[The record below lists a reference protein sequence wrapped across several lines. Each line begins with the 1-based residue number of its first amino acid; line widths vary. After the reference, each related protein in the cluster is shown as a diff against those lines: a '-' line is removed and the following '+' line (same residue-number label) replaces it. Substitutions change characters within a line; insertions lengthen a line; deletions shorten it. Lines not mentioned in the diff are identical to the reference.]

1 MNVRETSL
9 SHPPTFSSTHS
20 PVQLP
25 VVAYVSVLFWLPSAT
40 YALQVLPR
48 KPTIF
53 LSSFEP
59 LVLNCTQVEI
69 QRLVGSPKSCLDF
82 EDFIR
87 QRVHEVPSLQN
98 LQSGIGQSSFSAT
111 NRKAQGGTSQYKDKE
126 IRKALIEGQ
135 QYCWLLTFGCD
146 FVVFDTDVEPDA
158 APFFRMV

>member
-25 VVAYVSVLFWLPSAT
+25 VVAYVSVLFWLPAAT

-87 QRVHEVPSLQN
+87 QRVHEVPSLHI
-98 LQSGIGQSSFSAT
+98 LLLLLKEEFEPISISRVLFTARASPSIPDLMDRTPIYLAAERGHTGCVDFLA
-111 NRKAQGGTSQYKDKE
+111 DKF
-126 IRKALIEGQ
+126 K
-135 QYCWLLTFGCD
+135 
-146 FVVFDTDVEPDA
+146 VKH
-158 APFFRMV
+158 